1 MESDSFP
8 EAMETRSLSMLSKL
22 VSYGVEASIDV
33 LEEAGLKRNTH
44 LENSLQDMPQATP
57 CGTFIDCLD
66 GIQGVKF
73 NNDPSQMKLLR

>member
-8 EAMETRSLSMLSKL
+8 EAMETRSSSMLSKL

-44 LENSLQDMPQATP
+44 LENSLQDMP
-57 CGTFIDCLD
+57 
-66 GIQGVKF
+66 
-73 NNDPSQMKLLR
+73 